1 MGAIASAWLHGQP
14 AADAA
19 AWAWMRTPPPPT
31 PGCGCL
37 DVAAGRDKLHGLQL
51 SPGRRRAPARTLVET
66 ERERERK
73 EKLP

>member
-51 SPGRRRAPARTLVET
+51 PPPHTRDGHGGHSDMDQVRVF
-66 ERERERK
+66 
-73 EKLP
+73 